1 MPSIKRSSC
10 GKAEKRAAKEI
21 PVIHAGSATPS
32 SPNWKPEMIRC
43 LVSTRNL
50 LGLERALSGACG
62 RNTGFCTCGSKP
74 ARKPA
79 SLR

>member
-1 MPSIKRSSC
+1 MPSIKRSSY
-10 GKAEKRAAKEI
+10 GKAEKRTAKEI

-32 SPNWKPEMIRC
+32 YPDWKPDMIRC
-43 LVSTRNL
+43 LISARNL
-50 LGLERALSGACG
+50 PGLERALSGACG

-79 SLR
+79 SFR